1 MSKHRLTRRG
11 ARLPVALSAGAAAI
25 VAAALAATTGSAQT
39 PTPATSLH
47 LVSKAQKGVGFFPK
61 GRPRQG
67 DRFGFGDRISGDDT
81 GYDRG
86 TCTVIGTKA
95 GICTVQLKLSKG
107 TLAAQGLVSFSQGSK
122 NAPVAITGGT
132 GAYDGARGTA
142 FVTDTSSSS
151 SSIDVELKP

>member
-11 ARLPVALSAGAAAI
+11 ARLPLALSAGAAAI

-39 PTPATSLH
+39 PATSLH
-47 LVSKAQKGVGFFPK
+47 LHLGAKAEKGVGFFPK

-86 TCTVIGTKA
+86 TCTVMGTKS
-95 GICTVQLKLSKG
+95 GICTVQLQLSKG
-107 TLAAQGLVSFSQGSK
+107 TLTAQGLVSMSQRSK

-151 SSIDVELKP
+151 TSIDVELKP